1 LGIGKGGRENL
12 GRVNL
17 RSLDGGE
24 LRVGQGN
31 LLLDNGGLDGLVL
44 DWLLDS
50 LVLDGLNGLVLDGGL
65 DGLLD
70 WLMDELSFNG
80 LVFNSLLDS
89 LLRNVLSVSLLINLR
104 DILGLV
110 FNGVIVG
117 DSLLSGDNF
126 LTGYVLIIVNNSL
139 NGDTFN
145 TFNGLIFNI

>member
-70 WLMDELSFNG
+70 WLMDELSLNG
-80 LVFNSLLDS
+80 LVFNSLLNS